1 MKRSPIKKRERVMAK
16 YGVGVFGIGDVAK
29 EYIKAVN
36 NNPLSEVV
44 AVVSRDQK
52 KTEKKI
58 RNMDL
63 SCDVLKSY
71 DELVQRKDIQILV
84 LTSPHFLHANEA
96 IQAARLGKHVVCEKP
111 IGMTW
116 AEICRVRD
124 EIHKAGVKFQ
134 NGLALRWN
142 PFVANVRNLIK
153 KGVFGKLFYIEV
165 DYFHGLGPWWNGFT
179 WGGQKKS
186 GGPSASLVAGIHAA
200 DMLRYLCGE
209 IAEVRAYGTRG
220 HRDDFEYWPSYIA
233 TVQFKD
239 GSIGKTSCS
248 FEIESP
254 YLMNFI
260 LHGSGGSVV
269 NDRFYFKDT
278 FPGQMGWQ
286 QFNTI
291 MPDSPSVSH
300 HPFRHLID
308 DFMNCVDTGGET
320 VLNIEETFK
329 THELCVA
336 IDRAMET
343 GDTVHLPLPTE

>member
-1 MKRSPIKKRERVMAK
+1 MAK
-16 YGVGVFGIGDVAK
+16 YGVGIFGIGDVAK

-44 AVVSRDQK
+44 AVVSRDQQ

-58 RNMDL
+58 RDMGL
-63 SCDVLKSY
+63 SCEVLKAY
-71 DELVQRKDIQILV
+71 DELVERKDIHILV

-96 IQAARLGKHVVCEKP
+96 IQAARLGN
-111 IGMTW
+111 
-116 AEICRVRD
+116 
-124 EIHKAGVKFQ
+124 GVKFQ

-153 KGVFGKLFYIEV
+153 KGIFGKLFYIEV
-165 DYFHGLGPWWNGFT
+165 DYFHSLGPWWNGFT

-200 DMLRYLCGE
+200 DLLRYLCGE
-209 IAEVRAYGTRG
+209 IAEVSAYGTRG

-233 TVQFKD
+233 TVRFKD

-269 NDRFYFKDT
+269 NDRFYFKGA
-278 FPGQMGWQ
+278 FPGQTGWQ

-291 MPDSPSVSH
+291 MPDSPSVTH
-300 HPFRHLID
+300 HPFQNLID
-308 DFMNCVDTGGET
+308 DFMNCIDTGGET

-336 IDRAMET
+336 IDRAIDTGET
-343 GDTVHLPLPTE
+343 IRLPLPTE